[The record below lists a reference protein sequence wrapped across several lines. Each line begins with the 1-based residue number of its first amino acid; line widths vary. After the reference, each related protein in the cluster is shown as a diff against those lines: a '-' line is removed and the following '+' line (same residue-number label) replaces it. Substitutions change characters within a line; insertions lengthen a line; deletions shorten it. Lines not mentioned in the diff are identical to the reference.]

1 MTDYSSVLE
10 NVMRITL
17 SFDPFYPSEEYLTFS
32 RAVKRQEV
40 EDAFLVYAKSKGYFI
55 NEEYVR
61 ANKHSIIHQDMYG
74 FYNRRQV
81 FIWAFA
87 KLCHTGVWVNV

>member
-1 MTDYSSVLE
+1 MR
-10 NVMRITL
+10 RITL

-32 RAVKRQEV
+32 RAVKRKEV
-40 EDAFLVYAKSKGYFI
+40 EDDFLRYAKSKGYFI

-61 ANKHSIIHQDMYG
+61 ANAESIIHQDMYG
-74 FYNRRQV
+74 FYNRKQV

-87 KLCHTGVWVNV
+87 KLVITGSWVNV